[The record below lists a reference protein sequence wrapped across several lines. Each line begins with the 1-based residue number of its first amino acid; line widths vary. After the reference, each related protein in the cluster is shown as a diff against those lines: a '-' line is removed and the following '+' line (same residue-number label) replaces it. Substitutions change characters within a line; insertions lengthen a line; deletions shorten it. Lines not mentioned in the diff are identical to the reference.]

1 MATNSANWMRY
12 GPIKLNIVKLLEYKK
27 EPVYGDKEKVHYMYT
42 RHTLAVGATVY
53 PDTDVDYS
61 EIPQQLRATF
71 GCYTNEIADS
81 KNTQG
86 NINTIGNVMPSVVR
100 IDSMLRH
107 FLMQPR
113 QKLKYVIGEDIILE
127 SPSIDSMVDCNNGP
141 KPVSLTIKKVGGLQ
155 SMYVEF
161 VICTDVNESIKYGS
175 PEYPVVSNQ
184 FSMEHEIDQDFYT
197 TRKVSGLAHFRGDI
211 LLKHNYS
218 PDDFREWLNIP
229 SPIGFKRDIVKC
241 RLHPDS
247 LKLEYSFVDREMHHH
262 LDTRAENEGKQ
273 IKLRDSDS
281 KTAPIPRM
289 RNITRLEVKQY
300 VSIVTKS
307 LMDAIGG
314 ATNDIIGSLSPK
326 NFKNWH
332 SSVQTV
338 FNGVKNLS
346 GNLMPVRE
354 EKLDI
359 TIYGNNRSEK
369 YELEYLALFIIEK
382 RLPFNPYSGMYT
394 IAVEEDILGSFVKI
408 HVTRNSSI
416 TDNLGLTGYNEAT
429 LSNIGMAPVWD
440 TLGNNS
446 KFNLNEIY
454 NKKNVFFTEPAG
466 IAGVTVKSFVEGEP
480 NPALKDLNIIK
491 ARSGQYDQMRGTY
504 LEQLIAESIRHSP
517 DEPPLDDKSSK
528 VYKYQDK
535 IRDNTDKKEFEKTL
549 PMGNDPDLIQDEG
562 V

>member
-53 PDTDVDYS
+53 PDRDVDYS

-81 KNTQG
+81 KNTTG
-86 NINTIGNVMPSVVR
+86 DIPLIGNVMPSVVR

-127 SPSIDSMVDCNNGP
+127 SPSIDSLVDCNNGP

-161 VICTDVNESIKYGS
+161 VISTDVNESIKYGS

-262 LDTRAENEGKQ
+262 LDTREENEGKQ
-273 IKLRDSDS
+273 IKLKDSSS

-289 RNITRLEVKQY
+289 RNITRLEVKQF

-416 TDNLGLTGYNEAT
+416 TDNLGLSGYNEAT

-454 NKKNVFFTEPAG
+454 NNRNVFFTEPAG
-466 IAGVTVKSFVEGEP
+466 IAGVTVKSFVEGAP

-491 ARSGQYDQMRGTY
+491 ARKGKYDQMRGTY

-517 DEPPLDDKSSK
+517 DEPPLDDKSSA

-535 IRDNTDKKEFEKTL
+535 IRNNTSKEEFEKTL
-549 PMGNDPDLIQDEG
+549 PMGTNPDLIQDEG

>member
-61 EIPQQLRATF
+61 EIPAQLRATF

-81 KNTQG
+81 KNTDA

-127 SPSIDSMVDCNNGP
+127 SPSIDSLVDCNNGP

-161 VICTDVNESIKYGS
+161 VISTDVNESIKYGS

-262 LDTRAENEGKQ
+262 LDTREKNEGKL
-273 IKLRDSDS
+273 IKLRSSDS
-281 KTAPIPRM
+281 KTVPIPRM

-300 VSIVTKS
+300 VSIVTKT

-314 ATNDIIGSLSPK
+314 ATNDIIGSLGPK
-326 NFKNWH
+326 NWKSWQSATQN
-332 SSVQTV
+332 V
-338 FNGVKNLS
+338 FNGVRNLS

-359 TIYGNNRSEK
+359 TVYGNNRSEK

-394 IAVEEDILGSFVKI
+394 ISVEEDILGSFIKI

-416 TDNLGLTGYNEAT
+416 TDNFGLSIYNEAT

-440 TLGNNS
+440 TIGSNS
-446 KFNLNEIY
+446 KFDLNEIY
-454 NKKNVFFTEPAG
+454 NKRNVFFSEPAG
-466 IAGVTVKSFVEGEP
+466 ILGVTVKSFKDGLP
-480 NPALKDLNIIK
+480 NPELKDLNIIK
-491 ARSGQYDQMRGTY
+491 ARSGKYDQMRGTY

-517 DEPPLDDKSSK
+517 DEPPLDDKSSS

-535 IRDNTDKKEFEKTL
+535 VRDNTSKSEFEKTL
-549 PMGNDPDLIQDEG
+549 PMGTDPDLIQDEG

>member
-81 KNTQG
+81 KNTDG
-86 NINTIGNVMPSVVR
+86 NINTIGNVMPTVVR

-127 SPSIDSMVDCNNGP
+127 SPSIDSLVDCNNGP

-161 VICTDVNESIKYGS
+161 VISTDVNESIKYGS

-262 LDTRAENEGKQ
+262 LDTSQPLGKQ
-273 IKLRDSDS
+273 IRLRPENS
-281 KTAPIPRM
+281 KTVPAPIM
-289 RNITRLEVKQY
+289 RNITRLEVKQF

-314 ATNDIIGSLSPK
+314 ATNDIIGSLGPK
-326 NFKNWH
+326 NWKNWH
-332 SSVQTV
+332 TSVGTA

-416 TDNLGLTGYNEAT
+416 GDNLGLAGYNEAT
-429 LSNIGMAPVWD
+429 LSNIGMAPTWD
-440 TLGNNS
+440 NITGNS

-454 NKKNVFFTEPAG
+454 NKRNVFFTEPAG
-466 IAGVTVKSFVEGEP
+466 IEGVTVKSFVEGVP

-491 ARSGQYDQMRGTY
+491 ARSGTYDQMRGTY

-535 IRDNTDKKEFEKTL
+535 IRDNTSKSEFEKTL
-549 PMGNDPDLIQDEG
+549 PMGTDPNLIQDEG